1 MAQYPVKSEHKLI
14 DYFYTDTNSRCETF
28 PSQPFKPVCLL
39 SAQTFKG
46 METID
51 QEHLADFTQNISKYN
66 DVIINVFTW
75 PPSLNKTTLFSI
87 ISHFFQNMAD
97 ISQILAES
105 VNLWAQLYRI
115 FEQTNRR
122 KCGFFLVST
131 VFLLLCWVFGRVS
144 LLSVTCAAAVR
155 PTCGT
160 GSPASSKLSSVW
172 LRAAVSMTTPPK
184 HMFLLV
190 DRPEEES

>member
-51 QEHLADFTQNISKYN
+51 QEHLAHFTQNISKYN
-66 DVIINVFTW
+66 HVIINVFTW

-87 ISHFFQNMAD
+87 ITHFFQ
-97 ISQILAES
+97 QILAEC
-105 VNLWAQLYRI
+105 VNLWAQLLRI
-115 FEQTNRR
+115 FDPTNRR
-122 KCGFFLVST
+122 KCVFFL
-131 VFLLLCWVFGRVS
+131 FLQCFCCSAEYLDVS
-144 LLSVTCAAAVR
+144 LFSQLPVLQLWGR
-155 PTCGT
+155 PVGLDHQLPQSSAQFDSEQP
-160 GSPASSKLSSVW
+160 SPW
-172 LRAAVSMTTPPK
+172 QPPLK
-184 HMFLLV
+184 TRCFSHWCL
-190 DRPEEES
+190 